1 MLVVEDNANLAFG
14 LTRSL
19 ESEGYEVEAA
29 EDGSRGFELARS
41 TNPDLVV
48 LDLMLP
54 GMDGYTILK
63 KLRAE
68 GKDVPVLILTARG
81 EEADKV
87 FGFRLGA
94 DDYVTKPFSLSELL
108 ARVQAILRRA
118 KGGDRRDGE
127 AVEEFGDV
135 SINTLA
141 RSVKRGESEV
151 ALTPK
156 EFDLLL
162 ALVRR
167 RGAVASRLELLKEVW
182 GHQAEVM
189 TRTVDIQGPI
199 TGDGAKLRGFEIAYQ
214 QFFDKLPEPW
224 NGLGLQTN
232 FTYVDNQGIT
242 NSNLSS
248 VSGGG
253 ATQQDGLIT
262 FTDLPLEGYSK
273 SSYNVVLMFEQPKY
287 SARVAWNWRDDYLI
301 SQSDCCIKLPIWQN
315 AYGQLDASVHYKPS
329 SSWDIFL
336 DAQNLLQAE
345 TVLKQQVNNA
355 GLLLPRSWFTND
367 LRLQLGVRY
376 RIQ

>member
-1 MLVVEDNANLAFG
+1 MTRVLVVEDNANLAFG

-29 EDGSRGFELARS
+29 EDGLRGLEMART

-118 KGGDRRDGE
+118 KGGERRDGE

-141 RSVKRGESEV
+141 RSVKKGENEI

-162 ALVRR
+162 ALIRR

-189 TRTVDIQGPI
+189 TRTVDIHI
-199 TGDGAKLRGFEIAYQ
+199 AELRRKLE
-214 QFFDKLPEPW
+214 D
-224 NGLGLQTN
+224 
-232 FTYVDNQGIT
+232 
-242 NSNLSS
+242 
-248 VSGGG
+248 
-253 ATQQDGLIT
+253 
-262 FTDLPLEGYSK
+262 
-273 SSYNVVLMFEQPKY
+273 
-287 SARVAWNWRDDYLI
+287 
-301 SQSDCCIKLPIWQN
+301 
-315 AYGQLDASVHYKPS
+315 DASTPKHILTVWKAGYR
-329 SSWDIFL
+329 
-336 DAQNLLQAE
+336 LQA
-345 TVLKQQVNNA
+345 
-355 GLLLPRSWFTND
+355 
-367 LRLQLGVRY
+367 
-376 RIQ
+376 

>member
-1 MLVVEDNANLAFG
+1 MTKVLVIEDNANLAFG

-19 ESEGYEVEAA
+19 ESEGYEVESA
-29 EDGSRGFELARS
+29 EDGLHGYELARS
-41 TNPDLVV
+41 CNPDLVV

-54 GMDGYTILK
+54 GMDGYSILK
-63 KLRAE
+63 KLRAD

-118 KGGDRRDGE
+118 KGSDKHDDS
-127 AVEEFGDV
+127 AAIEEFGDV

-141 RSVKRGESEV
+141 RSVKKSSTEV

-189 TRTVDIQGPI
+189 TRTVDIHI
-199 TGDGAKLRGFEIAYQ
+199 AELRRKLEK
-214 QFFDKLPEPW
+214 D
-224 NGLGLQTN
+224 
-232 FTYVDNQGIT
+232 
-242 NSNLSS
+242 
-248 VSGGG
+248 
-253 ATQQDGLIT
+253 
-262 FTDLPLEGYSK
+262 
-273 SSYNVVLMFEQPKY
+273 
-287 SARVAWNWRDDYLI
+287 
-301 SQSDCCIKLPIWQN
+301 
-315 AYGQLDASVHYKPS
+315 PS
-329 SSWDIFL
+329 SPRHIL
-336 DAQNLLQAE
+336 
-345 TVLKQQVNNA
+345 TVWKA
-355 GLLLPRSWFTND
+355 GY
-367 LRLQLGVRY
+367 RLQV
-376 RIQ
+376 

>member
-1 MLVVEDNANLAFG
+1 MSKVLVIEDNANLAFG

-19 ESEGYEVEAA
+19 ESEGYDVESA
-29 EDGSRGFELARS
+29 EDGLRGYELARMGH
-41 TNPDLVV
+41 PDLVV

-63 KLRAE
+63 KLRAD

-118 KGGDRRDGE
+118 KGGDKHEEGA
-127 AVEEFGDV
+127 AVEKFGVV

-141 RSVKRGESEV
+141 RSVKKSSVEV

-167 RGAVASRLELLKEVW
+167 RGAVVSRLELLKEVW

-189 TRTVDIQGPI
+189 TRTVDIHI
-199 TGDGAKLRGFEIAYQ
+199 AELRRKLEN
-214 QFFDKLPEPW
+214 D
-224 NGLGLQTN
+224 
-232 FTYVDNQGIT
+232 
-242 NSNLSS
+242 
-248 VSGGG
+248 
-253 ATQQDGLIT
+253 
-262 FTDLPLEGYSK
+262 
-273 SSYNVVLMFEQPKY
+273 
-287 SARVAWNWRDDYLI
+287 
-301 SQSDCCIKLPIWQN
+301 
-315 AYGQLDASVHYKPS
+315 PS
-329 SSWDIFL
+329 SPKHIL
-336 DAQNLLQAE
+336 
-345 TVLKQQVNNA
+345 TVWKA
-355 GLLLPRSWFTND
+355 GY
-367 LRLQLGVRY
+367 RLQV
-376 RIQ
+376 

>member
-1 MLVVEDNANLAFG
+1 MTRVLVVEDNANLAFG

-118 KGGDRRDGE
+118 KGNDRRDGE

-141 RSVKRGESEV
+141 RSVRRGESEV

-189 TRTVDIQGPI
+189 TRTVDIHI
-199 TGDGAKLRGFEIAYQ
+199 AELRRKLEHDPSTPKHILTVWKA
-214 QFFDKLPEPW
+214 
-224 NGLGLQTN
+224 
-232 FTYVDNQGIT
+232 
-242 NSNLSS
+242 
-248 VSGGG
+248 
-253 ATQQDGLIT
+253 
-262 FTDLPLEGYSK
+262 GY
-273 SSYNVVLMFEQPKY
+273 
-287 SARVAWNWRDDYLI
+287 
-301 SQSDCCIKLPIWQN
+301 
-315 AYGQLDASVHYKPS
+315 
-329 SSWDIFL
+329 
-336 DAQNLLQAE
+336 
-345 TVLKQQVNNA
+345 
-355 GLLLPRSWFTND
+355 
-367 LRLQLGVRY
+367 RLQV
-376 RIQ
+376 

>member
-1 MLVVEDNANLAFG
+1 MTRVLVVEDNANLAFG

-29 EDGSRGFELARS
+29 EDGPKGFDLARN

-118 KGGDRRDGE
+118 KSGERRDGE
-127 AVEEFGDV
+127 TVEEFGEV

-141 RSVKRGESEV
+141 RSVRKGELEV

-189 TRTVDIQGPI
+189 TRTVDIHI
-199 TGDGAKLRGFEIAYQ
+199 AELRRKLEHDPSTPKHILTVWKA
-214 QFFDKLPEPW
+214 
-224 NGLGLQTN
+224 
-232 FTYVDNQGIT
+232 
-242 NSNLSS
+242 
-248 VSGGG
+248 
-253 ATQQDGLIT
+253 
-262 FTDLPLEGYSK
+262 GY
-273 SSYNVVLMFEQPKY
+273 
-287 SARVAWNWRDDYLI
+287 
-301 SQSDCCIKLPIWQN
+301 
-315 AYGQLDASVHYKPS
+315 
-329 SSWDIFL
+329 
-336 DAQNLLQAE
+336 
-345 TVLKQQVNNA
+345 
-355 GLLLPRSWFTND
+355 
-367 LRLQLGVRY
+367 RLQV
-376 RIQ
+376 